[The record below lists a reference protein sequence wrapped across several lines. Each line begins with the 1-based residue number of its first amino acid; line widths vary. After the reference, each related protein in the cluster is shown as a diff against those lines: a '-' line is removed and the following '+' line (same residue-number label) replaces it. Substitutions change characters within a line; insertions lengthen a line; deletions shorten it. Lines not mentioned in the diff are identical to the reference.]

1 MATFI
6 NDIIIVTE
14 VEKRHNEVVEKVL
27 KQLEKNDL
35 FVKPEK
41 CQQKVKKVKFLE
53 VVIGPKRVEIQKV
66 KVKEV
71 LNWLILRNIKEMQK
85 FLELANYYRQFIK
98 DFAKL
103 AVLLYVLVRKE
114 KKWKWR
120 RKQKKTFTKLKEV
133 FMTKLVL
140 EIPDLNKEI

>member
-1 MATFI
+1 MAIFI
-6 NDIIIVTE
+6 DDIIIVTE
-14 VEKRHNEVVEKVL
+14 AKKRHNEVVEKVL
-27 KQLEKNDL
+27 KQLEKNNL

-41 CQQKVKKVKFLE
+41 CQQKVKKVKFLG

>member
-6 NDIIIVTE
+6 DDIIIVTE
-14 VEKRHNEVVEKVL
+14 AKKRHNEVVEKVL
-27 KQLEKNDL
+27 KQLEKNNL

-41 CQQKVKKVKFLE
+41 CQQKVKKVKFLG

-71 LNWLILRNIKEMQK
+71 LNWLILRNIK
-85 FLELANYYRQFIK
+85 ELANYYRQFIK